1 MGDVTSRRI
10 VHPGLGAKK
19 TTLNLSVSKPGSE
32 FAQHV
37 HDYSDDTI
45 LVLEG
50 EVNLRQG
57 DSLHLFKAGES
68 AFVPTGQIHG
78 TVTAGKSEATMI
90 SFQNPPDLIL
100 YTGARDSKRPG
111 AAAPKG
117 DITPGAVKY
126 VNFQNKNGAFTGP
139 EIGSNRASGA
149 HRKLKHNEKFKT
161 TVATEP
167 LQKKIV
173 SLEYDNMA
181 AVYFTTS
188 GAESN
193 ESAFK
198 FARYHWKRLGKPDK
212 VKIISRRYGYH
223 GVTMAAMSA
232 TSLPNY
238 QKMFGPMVPGFL
250 QVSPPYPY
258 RWPGNGD
265 AGIGAADAVEEAI
278 LAEGADT
285 VAAIIAEPVIGSGGV
300 IVPPPTY
307 FPRLREICDR
317 HGVLLIADEVIT
329 GFGRTGQWFGLG
341 HWGVQPD
348 LMSFAKGVTS
358 GYLPLGGV
366 IISKAMHKVLQD
378 APAEE
383 KFMHAATYSGHPVCC
398 AVGLANIDII
408 EQEGMVERARV
419 QGDRFRA
426 GLETL
431 LTLPNVGEVRGIG
444 MLAAIEL
451 VEEKGSKSPAKGL
464 GARVV
469 AEAAN
474 RGLILRLR
482 AAADGP
488 PASGDTLCLA
498 PPLPTPEATL
508 DRIVQIVG
516 DSIQAVT

>member
-1 MGDVTSRRI
+1 MNDLMQAGDLLVASDKRHLIHPLHHPKDHANPRVFVSAKGAMLRTADGREFIDGLAGLWNVNIGHGRRE
-10 VHPGLGAKK
+10 L
-19 TTLNLSVSKPGSE
+19 
-32 FAQHV
+32 
-37 HDYSDDTI
+37 
-45 LVLEG
+45 
-50 EVNLRQG
+50 
-57 DSLHLFKAGES
+57 
-68 AFVPTGQIHG
+68 
-78 TVTAGKSEATMI
+78 AT
-90 SFQNPPDLIL
+90 
-100 YTGARDSKRPG
+100 
-111 AAAPKG
+111 AAAEQMEKLAYASAYAG
-117 DITPGAVKY
+117 
-126 VNFQNKNGAFTGP
+126 FT
-139 EIGSNRASGA
+139 
-149 HRKLKHNEKFKT
+149 NEP
-161 TVATEP
+161 AIRLAE
-167 LQKKIV
+167 KIV
-173 SLEYDNMA
+173 SLAYDTMA

-223 GVTMAAMSA
+223 GVTLAAMSA

-238 QKMFGPMVPGFL
+238 HKMFGPLVPEFL
-250 QVSPPYPY
+250 QVAPPYPY

-265 AGIGAADAVEEAI
+265 AGIGAADAVEDAI

-285 VAAIIAEPVIGSGGV
+285 VAAVIAEPVMGSGGV
-300 IVPPPTY
+300 IVPPPSY

-329 GFGRTGQWFGLG
+329 GFGRTGAWFGLG
-341 HWGVQPD
+341 HWGIEPD
-348 LMSFAKGVTS
+348 LFSFAKGVTS

-366 IISKAMHKVLQD
+366 VVSKRIHQVIED
-378 APAEE
+378 APADE

-408 EQEGMVERARV
+408 ERDGLVERARV

-431 LTLPNVGEVRGIG
+431 SSLPAVGEVRGMG

-451 VEEKGSKSPAKGL
+451 VQDKGSRAPAKGL

-469 AEAAN
+469 AQAAE

-488 PASGDTLCLA
+488 PASGDTLCFA
-498 PPLPTPEATL
+498 PPLSAPEAVL

-516 DSIQAVT
+516 ESIQVAM

>member
-1 MGDVTSRRI
+1 M
-10 VHPGLGAKK
+10 
-19 TTLNLSVSKPGSE
+19 N
-32 FAQHV
+32 
-37 HDYSDDTI
+37 
-45 LVLEG
+45 
-50 EVNLRQG
+50 
-57 DSLHLFKAGES
+57 
-68 AFVPTGQIHG
+68 
-78 TVTAGKSEATMI
+78 
-90 SFQNPPDLIL
+90 DLIPAAETL
-100 YTGARDSKRPG
+100 LATDHRHLIHPLHFAKDHANPKVYVSAQGSMLRTADGREYIDGLSSLWNVNIGHGRKELAT
-111 AAAPKG
+111 AAAAQMEKLAYASAYAG
-117 DITPGAVKY
+117 
-126 VNFQNKNGAFTGP
+126 FT
-139 EIGSNRASGA
+139 
-149 HRKLKHNEKFKT
+149 NEP
-161 TVATEP
+161 AIRLAE
-167 LQKKIV
+167 KIV
-173 SLEYDNMA
+173 SLAYDNMA

-198 FARYHWKRLGKPDK
+198 FARYHWKRLGQPNK

-250 QVSPPYPY
+250 QVAPPYPY

-265 AGIGAADAVEEAI
+265 AGIGAADAVEDAI

-300 IVPPPTY
+300 IVPPPSY

-341 HWGVQPD
+341 HWNTKPD

-366 IISKAMHKVLQD
+366 IISKAMHQVLLD

-383 KFMHAATYSGHPVCC
+383 KFMHAATYSGHPVCG
-398 AVGLANIDII
+398 AVGLANIAII

-451 VEEKGSKSPAKGL
+451 VEDKGSKSPAKGL

-488 PASGDTLCLA
+488 PASGDTLCFA

-516 DSIQAVT
+516 DSLQAVA